1 MKPDTRTFYEQA
13 VYRAAERI
21 VSGLDEAL
29 ELESLARGA
38 ALSPFHFHR
47 VFRGMIGETPL
58 ELHRRLRL
66 ERAAWRLLDGD
77 DPITAIAFDAGYETH
92 ETFTRS
98 FRTRYGCSPSEFR
111 RGRIGDVNG
120 GADCERPPQIELA
133 ARSGIH
139 FVPGPSGPF
148 TFDFLNGDHA
158 MKTNHDQ
165 VMNAEITN
173 RPQLRVAAAR
183 HVGPYNRISEAFARL
198 GAIAGPARLMG
209 PETTMIAIY
218 HDDPETT
225 REEDLQSDAAITIPA
240 GAALPKG
247 LTELQIPG
255 GRYARATHVGPYEGL
270 GDAWA
275 RFMGEWL
282 PSSGER
288 FGDGVSYEVYRNTPS
303 DTPPDELITDMY
315 IPLA

>member
-1 MKPDTRTFYEQA
+1 MKSETRTFYAQA
-13 VYRAAERI
+13 VFRAAERI
-21 VSGLDEAL
+21 VGGLDEAL
-29 ELESLARGA
+29 ELESLARAA

-47 VFRGMIGETPL
+47 VFRGIVGETPL
-58 ELHRRLRL
+58 ELHRRLRM
-66 ERAAWRLLDGD
+66 ERAAWRLLDGE

-111 RGRIGDVNG
+111 KRRISDVDGRP
-120 GADCERPPQIELA
+120 DCERPPQIELA

-139 FVPGPSGPF
+139 FVPGPSGPS
-148 TFDFLNGDHA
+148 TFDFFNGDHI
-158 MKTNHDQ
+158 MKTNEAQ

-173 RPQLRVAAAR
+173 RPELRVAAVR
-183 HVGPYNRISEAFARL
+183 HVGPYNLISEAFARL
-198 GAIAGPARLMG
+198 GAAAGPAGLLG
-209 PETTMIAIY
+209 PESIMMAIY

-225 REEDLQSDAAITIPA
+225 REEDLQSDAAVTIPA
-240 GAALPKG
+240 GKALPKG
-247 LTELQIPG
+247 LTELQIPA
-255 GRYARATHVGPYEGL
+255 GRYARATYVGPYEGL

-282 PSSGER
+282 PGSGQR
-288 FGDGVSYEVYRNTPS
+288 VGDGVSYEVYRNNPS
-303 DTPPDELITDMY
+303 NTPPNELITDMY